1 MKPFTKLFSS
11 IISSSIWR
19 SPKETKVVWITML
32 AMSDKDG
39 EVWASVGGLADMARV
54 TKGECRKA
62 LDELLAPDDD
72 SRTKENEGRRI
83 EEVDGGWLV
92 LNYKKYREMGR
103 GEDRREYF
111 AENKRVNRAKQ
122 AECPQVST
130 VSTPCPRLSPIAEAE
145 AEAEAE
151 ADKKNTR
158 IQARA
163 DDGDLCAPSTL
174 PTAPASEAD
183 HWQMHERN
191 QEWAKALKAASCKIG
206 RDNWTAWKSLVDEH
220 SLTVTLSAAKGV
232 LATERWPDRVE
243 STLTASRGQ
252 QNPGDVVKTIK
263 MSLL

>member
-54 TKGECRKA
+54 TKEECRKA

-72 SRTKENEGRRI
+72 SRTKGNEGRRI
-83 EEVDGGWLV
+83 EEVDGGWRV

-122 AECPQVST
+122 AECPQKST
-130 VSTPCPRLSPIAEAE
+130 MSTPCPPLSPIAEAE
-145 AEAEAE
+145 AEA
-151 ADKKNTR
+151 DKREREETR
-158 IQARA
+158 
-163 DDGDLCAPSTL
+163 
-174 PTAPASEAD
+174 APAPLSKKE
-183 HWQMHERN
+183 WERQILERMGALTRKDGN
-191 QEWAKALKAASCKIG
+191 CIMAEWSAETKGLKADRIAAIFMEATPGILWPSQFKVH
-206 RDNWTAWKSLVDEH
+206 R
-220 SLTVTLSAAKGV
+220 AAKG
-232 LATERWPDRVE
+232 
-243 STLTASRGQ
+243 
-252 QNPGDVVKTIK
+252 NY
-263 MSLL
+263 